1 VDLVAGSPLIV
12 RSLAGPNPGFGAR
25 FFGIGNELEAILTA
39 TLLIGVGAFFAGR
52 AAQGRA
58 PSPDGLPLAFGLSC
72 AVAAVF
78 VGAGRLGADVGGV
91 ITLTAGAA
99 AAVLASLP
107 GGITKRAVAAAPALG
122 LACLAAID
130 LVTGGDSHF
139 TRSVLGADSAGE
151 LAEVAE
157 RRFDI
162 AWNALKKDTT
172 PISVAL
178 FAAALVWGVV
188 RRRNVLAPL
197 EGDRAF
203 AAGMWGVLAATV
215 VGALANDSAPT
226 IFLVGAAAL
235 VLAAAYLK
243 GKPPAVVLT

>member
-1 VDLVAGSPLIV
+1 VGRRDRNLPVP
-12 RSLAGPNPGFGAR
+12 FGA
-25 FFGIGNELEAILTA
+25 A
-39 TLLIGVGAFFAGR
+39 
-52 AAQGRA
+52 
-58 PSPDGLPLAFGLSC
+58 C

-107 GGITKRAVAAAPALG
+107 GGITKRAIAIAIAAPAVG

-139 TRSVLGADSAGE
+139 SRSVLGADSAGE
-151 LAEVAE
+151 LIEVAE

-178 FAAALVWGVV
+178 FAVALVWGVV
-188 RRRNVLAPL
+188 RRRDVLAPL